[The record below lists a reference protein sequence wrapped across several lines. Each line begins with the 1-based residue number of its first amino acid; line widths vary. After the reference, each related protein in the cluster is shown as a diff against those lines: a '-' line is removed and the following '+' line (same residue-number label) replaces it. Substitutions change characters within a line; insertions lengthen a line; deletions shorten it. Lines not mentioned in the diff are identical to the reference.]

1 MSNTHQMAC
10 NTNIIGAG
18 SIPSNYI
25 PSQQSTIQ
33 GGDFSGNASMEE
45 YVRAQQKIEDQV
57 DYNFIQRVTQ
67 ELTQSC
73 ALPIPIP
80 AAAIPPLILQAAQ
93 HFWENDDQSIE
104 ERWFCL
110 PHSEFENCGANNI
123 AKLPPQIISVNAVY
137 KTTDSF
143 NYGVMGDFS
152 LERMILNNSALA
164 NGSGGSLSD
173 VFGSGTGYNLTDITA
188 ALYEVQTYK
197 FMFDTPLT
205 YNYNPFS
212 NDLVILGALGHS
224 DLMLNVY
231 KRLKLQDLYKS
242 FYFFRYCVC
251 LGLRSMATIIGTFDF
266 HLPGGI
272 NINFSIWREMAES
285 EMEKIDEWINKNH
298 APDYFLNTV
307 TI

>member
-1 MSNTHQMAC
+1 MSC
-10 NTNIIGAG
+10 NNCVTGGQAN
-18 SIPSNYI
+18 PSNYMTGQNI
-25 PSQQSTIQ
+25 NLQ
-33 GGDFSGNASMEE
+33 GGNFTGNATMEE
-45 YVRAQQKIEDQV
+45 YVRAQQKLEDQV
-57 DYNFIQRVTQ
+57 DYNFIQRIIQ

-73 ALPIPIP
+73 ALPVPIP

-110 PHSEFENCGANNI
+110 PYSEFEKCGANNL
-123 AKLPPQIISVNAVY
+123 AKLPPQIISVNGVY

-197 FMFDTPLT
+197 YMFDTPLT

-212 NDLVILGALGHS
+212 NELVILGALGHA

-242 FYFFRYCVC
+242 FYFFRYCIC
-251 LGLRSMATIIGTFDF
+251 LGLRSMATIMGTFEF
-266 HLPGGI
+266 RLAGGI
-272 NINFSIWREMAES
+272 SIHYDIWRDMANE